1 MAYPVIGIIVGSVRA
16 GRIGVQITQWVR
28 GVASEQTDLG
38 FRVIDLADWPLPMD
52 DEPDL
57 PASGEYRQPHTRRWS
72 EAVAELEGFV
82 FVTPQYNWG
91 YPAALKNAL
100 DHLSGEWAG
109 KPALIVSYANRGG
122 QRAADQLRE
131 VLQCLKMDVIPDAVG
146 LPLIDVELT
155 PDGALA
161 DPARDLDRC
170 KNALRAGLRAMAG
183 LLPEAT
189 LACPAPNLAT

>member
-1 MAYPVIGIIVGSVRA
+1 MAHPVIGIIVGSVRA
-16 GRIGVQITQWVR
+16 GRIGMQIAQWVR
-28 GVASEQTDLG
+28 DVSSEQAGLA

-72 EAVAELEGFV
+72 ETVAELEGFV

-91 YPAALKNAL
+91 YPASLKNAL
-100 DHLSGEWAG
+100 DHLSGEWTG

-122 QRAADQLRE
+122 QRAADQLRD
-131 VLQCLKMDVIPDAVG
+131 VLHCLKMDVIPDSVG

-161 DPARDLDRC
+161 DPARDLDQC
-170 KNALRAGLRAMAG
+170 ENALRAGMRAMAG
-183 LLPEAT
+183 LLDKAT
-189 LACPAPNLAT
+189 LACPAPNHAT